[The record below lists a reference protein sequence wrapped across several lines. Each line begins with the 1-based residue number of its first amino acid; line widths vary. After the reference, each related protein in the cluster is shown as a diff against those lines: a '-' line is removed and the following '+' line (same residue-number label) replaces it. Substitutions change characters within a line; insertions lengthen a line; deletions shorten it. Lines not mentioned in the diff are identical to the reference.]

1 MNWECVNCGQY
12 NSLGDCCE
20 NCASQECDR
29 CHKPIELDEDIGVEQ
44 VYGEIDNFGA
54 HLHEFYDGAWRVHL
68 ECLTPA
74 EKILYDKIE
83 EDES

>member
-1 MNWECVNCGQY
+1 MNWKCVNCGQY

-20 NCASQECDR
+20 DCMATECDR
-29 CHKPIELDEDIGVEQ
+29 CDEPIELDEDIMVEQ
-44 VYGEIDNFGA
+44 VYGENT
-54 HLHEFYDGAWRVHL
+54 LRHEFDDGAWRVHL

-74 EKILYDKIE
+74 EKILLAKQ